1 MSVGQSETHSAHPPH
16 SPRAF
21 ADKMPGM
28 SKVVKFPDMRPPN
41 PRPPIP
47 ALPPLS
53 EYRQTAPAL
62 AIPKIEESA
71 GVRRFRRQ
79 RLFKWFGVAVGLH
92 AILLLFL
99 WLTPPMRLKW
109 GPPPEAWVQ
118 VTSLPKPEPAV
129 PPAPQTA
136 PAGAPSKSSKSS
148 PAKPFAAKPKS
159 PPQTAQPERST

>member
-1 MSVGQSETHSAHPPH
+1 MLRMSQ
-16 SPRAF
+16 
-21 ADKMPGM
+21 
-28 SKVVKFPDMRPPN
+28 VVKFPDMQPPN

-71 GVRRFRRQ
+71 DVRRFRRK

-92 AILLLFL
+92 AILLLVL

-118 VTSLPKPEPAV
+118 VTSLPKPEPV
-129 PPAPQTA
+129 VFPAPQPA
-136 PAGAPSKSSKSS
+136 PVAAPSKPPKSS
-148 PAKPFAAKPKS
+148 AAKSSSSKPKS
-159 PPQTAQPERST
+159 PPQATQPARSS